1 MREMIQR
8 TIEVKM
14 EYEDVIKE
22 LLEDNR
28 VRDLIIETCLRK
40 RQEKEAQKLNE
51 EGLSELEECPGY
63 MGSPHE
69 INTVYECSS
78 EMNY

>member
-1 MREMIQR
+1 MRGMIKR
-8 TIEVKM
+8 TIDIKV

-40 RQEKEAQKLNE
+40 RQEKELQKLE
-51 EGLSELEECPGY
+51 EEAADQPEGHQAY

>member
-1 MREMIQR
+1 MIQR

-14 EYEDVIKE
+14 EYEGVIKE
-22 LLEDNR
+22 LLDDQR
-28 VRDLIIETCLRK
+28 VRDLVIDICLKK
-40 RQEKEAQKLNE
+40 RQEKEVQESEFE
-51 EGLSELEECPGY
+51 EVNQDYAL
-63 MGSPHE
+63 SPHE

>member
-1 MREMIQR
+1 MRGMIKR
-8 TIEVKM
+8 TIDIKV

-40 RQEKEAQKLNE
+40 RQEKELQKLE
-51 EGLSELEECPGY
+51 EEAAD
-63 MGSPHE
+63 
-69 INTVYECSS
+69 
-78 EMNY
+78 